1 MLKQK
6 QKPYADTA
14 PLSHHIDTFADVYK
28 LKWLHMKN
36 SYEIYLKCFSAASQ
50 ELSLSLI
57 KPDMNHFLQKITTK
71 DQNLPS
77 LHHILDQ
84 PRQVSYTYRILHLY
98 ILL

>member
-14 PLSHHIDTFADVYK
+14 PLSYHIDTFADVYK

-57 KPDMNHFLQKITTK
+57 KSDMTRFLQQLNTK

-84 PRQVSYTYRILHLY
+84 PRQVSYH
-98 ILL
+98 